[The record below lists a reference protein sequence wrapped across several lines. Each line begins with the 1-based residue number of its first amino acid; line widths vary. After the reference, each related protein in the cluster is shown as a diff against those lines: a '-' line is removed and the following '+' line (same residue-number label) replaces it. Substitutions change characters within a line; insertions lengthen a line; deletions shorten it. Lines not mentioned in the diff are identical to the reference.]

1 MQQVGDTIIESINDI
16 TLDVIIE
23 YCKEKG
29 EVDWLKACINE
40 AVEPDKRGR
49 NRKKSFI
56 ELRKE
61 FAVKFMPEFAPKYET
76 KNKPSMYD
84 IINAL

>member
-1 MQQVGDTIIESINDI
+1 MKQVGDTVIETINDI
-16 TLDVIIE
+16 NLEVIIE

-29 EVDWLKACINE
+29 EIDWLKSTINE
-40 AVEPDKRGR
+40 EVAPDKRGR

-61 FAVKFMPEFAPKYET
+61 FVIKFMPEFAPMAQPK
-76 KNKPSMYD
+76 KPSMYD

>member
-1 MQQVGDTIIESINDI
+1 MQQVGETVIETINDI
-16 TLDVIIE
+16 NLEVIIE

-29 EVDWLKACINE
+29 EIDWLKSTINE
-40 AVEPDKRGR
+40 EVAPDKRGR

-61 FAVKFMPEFAPKYET
+61 FVIKFMPEFAPSGQPK
-76 KNKPSMYD
+76 KPSMYD
-84 IINAL
+84 VINAL

>member
-1 MQQVGDTIIESINDI
+1 MQQVGETVIETINDI
-16 TLDVIIE
+16 NLEVIIE

-29 EVDWLKACINE
+29 EINWLKNTINE
-40 AVEPDKRGR
+40 EVAPDKRGR

-61 FAVKFMPEFAPKYET
+61 FVIKFMPEFAPAGQPK
-76 KNKPSMYD
+76 KPRMYD
-84 IINAL
+84 GINAL